1 MMDDLFAQKQR
12 GEKLTKLGDSLIG
25 LSALVD
31 FQALAALIDAKTREQ
46 VEAKA
51 QAKQLETASQSG
63 VSESNSAPKT
73 KSRSGGRPPYATELM
88 VRIVILQQFF
98 GLSDD
103 QVEFQ
108 INDRTSFQRFL
119 GLERSSQI
127 PDSKTLWLFRE
138 RIKTLGLAT
147 DLFAEAKRQ
156 IGAKGYIARGGQVID
171 ATLIRAPVQQF
182 TTEEAAQIKR
192 GEVPKDWSKAKRAQK
207 DLEATWTKKHG
218 KSYFG
223 YKVSVSVDVSN
234 KLIQTDVVST
244 ASEHDSRHFE
254 AALDETNTS
263 RLVLADKGYENGE
276 REARLTQ
283 AGWRLDIQRKAKKG
297 RPISACQKRRNTRIS
312 TTRARGEHVFA
323 TLKQMSGGVI
333 RTIGL
338 ARAKVQLTLGAM
350 AYNFKRAMYLVRR
363 DTALQGSCA

>member
-1 MMDDLFAQKQR
+1 MDDLFAQNLR
-12 GEKLTKLGDSLIG
+12 SDKLTKLGDMLVE

-31 FQALAALIDAKTREQ
+31 FKSLAALVDAKVQ
-46 VEAKA
+46 A
-51 QAKQLETASQSG
+51 QSKVQAN
-63 VSESNSAPKT
+63 V
-73 KSRSGGRPPYATELM
+73 GGRPRYPSELM
-88 VRIVILQQFF
+88 VRIVLLQQFF

-119 GLERSSQI
+119 GLDRSSQI

-138 RIKTLGLAT
+138 RIKTLGLAG

-171 ATLIRAPVQQF
+171 ASLIRAPVQHF
-182 TTEEAAQIKR
+182 TQEEKAQIEQGK
-192 GEVPKDWSKAKRAQK
+192 VPQDWSKAKRAQK
-207 DLEATWTKKHG
+207 DLDATWTRKHG

-234 KLIQTDVVST
+234 KMIQTGVVST
-244 ASEHDSRHFE
+244 ASEHDSLHFE
-254 AALDETNTS
+254 AALDTVNTS
-263 RLVLADKGYENGE
+263 RLVLADKGYVNGP
-276 REARLTQ
+276 RESRLKET
-283 AGWRLDIQRKAKKG
+283 GWRLEIQRKAKQG
-297 RPISACQKRRNTRIS
+297 QPLSECQKRRNTRIAKL
-312 TTRARGEHVFA
+312 RARGEHVFA
-323 TLKQMSGGVI
+323 TLKQMGGGAV

-350 AYNFKRAMYLVRR
+350 AQNFKRTMFLVRR
-363 DTALQGSCA
+363 DAAQGGSCA